1 MGGLFENEKSQ
12 EVFFCF
18 LEKRVISRVRKHVA
32 HYILAYSKN
41 VCKCTPER
49 GVPLVWLC
57 KEFLSVIELKH
68 LKTKEFFHV
77 RKR

>member
-12 EVFFCF
+12 EVFFVINR
-18 LEKRVISRVRKHVA
+18 KRVISRVRKHVA
-32 HYILAYSKN
+32 HFILADIEKAF
-41 VCKCTPER
+41 KCTPER

-57 KEFLSVIELKH
+57 KEFSGVIELKH